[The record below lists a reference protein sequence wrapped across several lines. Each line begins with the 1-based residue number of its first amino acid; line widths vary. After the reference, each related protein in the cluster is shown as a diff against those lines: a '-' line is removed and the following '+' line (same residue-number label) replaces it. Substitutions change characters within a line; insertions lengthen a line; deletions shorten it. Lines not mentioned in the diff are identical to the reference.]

1 MSFFSDFSTT
11 FNEIADATFNTL
23 VFKANKQSN
32 EVGQEYAKL
41 LSDPNFK
48 TTREVKRILMMDANQ
63 ARKAFGINLD
73 ASNPAQSQPQPAKK
87 PRTRKPAASSAS
99 N

>member
-63 ARKAFGINLD
+63 ARKAFGINL
-73 ASNPAQSQPQPAKK
+73 NAQPSQPQPQPA
-87 PRTRKPAASSAS
+87 PRKTRKAS